1 MPIDFR
7 RTSITFD
14 PTSGQVQNEPAT
26 VVFNS
31 RVIRADAALNG
42 FDVQFTDGDHNLFRE
57 MIDASILTI
66 NNNTVT
72 VGVAYLLRDKSGN
85 IDDRYHGRV
94 DVLVIAEVASSVA
107 GTVNTAAF
115 SG

>member
-7 RTSITFD
+7 RIGITFD
-14 PTSGQVQNEPAT
+14 PTRGQTQNEVAT

-42 FDVQFTDGDHNLFRE
+42 FDVQFTDGDHHIFRQV
-57 MIDASILTI
+57 IDARISTV
-66 NNNTVT
+66 NANTVT
-72 VGVAYLLRDKSGN
+72 VGVSYLLRDSSGN

-94 DVLVIAEVASSVA
+94 DVLVIAEVA
-107 GTVNTAAF
+107 
-115 SG
+115 

>member
-7 RTSITFD
+7 RTSISFD
-14 PTSGQVQNEPAT
+14 PTRGQTQNESAT
-26 VVFNS
+26 VVFNN
-31 RVIRADAALNG
+31 RVVRADAALNG

-57 MIDASILTI
+57 MIDARILTI

-72 VGVAYLLRDKSGN
+72 VGVDYLLRDKSGN

-94 DVLVIAEVASSVA
+94 DVLVIAEVVSSGGTSLSA
-107 GTVNTAAF
+107 GL
-115 SG
+115 SE